1 MYKTC
6 GMSGT
11 NRTDLLYQD
20 DLSSGSLLL
29 YDKQILQVKSDI
41 DHLFVLVSQTF
52 TTIAT
57 LGTASRAIYGP
68 LPYYA
73 VVVYVELVKMLL
85 VVNLAILNASYVLQ
99 FFIIFNFR

>member
-1 MYKTC
+1 MYKTF
-6 GMSGT
+6 GMCGT
-11 NRTDLLYQD
+11 NRTDLLYKD
-20 DLSSGSLLL
+20 DLSSGNYSC
-29 YDKQILQVKSDI
+29 ILQVKSDI